1 MLATFRTF
9 QTFQTPQ
16 KKCALLSKPHFFA
29 LFCQVVFVK
38 APGRIIIHC
47 KSSIT
52 HLSVL
57 ASCVAR
63 VGHEN
68 RVRGSAR
75 VLTLA
80 MSSHQTGR
88 RDSIKHRV
96 SSQQQR
102 RRCVFTSHTQRFFIR
117 APFFFFFFRS
127 RPREKRKE
135 KEKEKE
141 RKNSRHAS
149 DAWRWLLF
157 VPSSFS
163 QTCLTPVFCFY
174 DHLRF
179 VTRPPQGC
187 RANAPTRREA
197 RPHEPRQVIG
207 SRRKRGRG
215 SRRRRGWWR
224 RVAGREQ
231 PRRGGRCD
239 VRVLECRR

>member
-117 APFFFFFFRS
+117 APFFFFFPVAP
-127 RPREKRKE
+127 PREKK
-135 KEKEKE
+135 
-141 RKNSRHAS
+141 
-149 DAWRWLLF
+149 
-157 VPSSFS
+157 
-163 QTCLTPVFCFY
+163 
-174 DHLRF
+174 
-179 VTRPPQGC
+179 
-187 RANAPTRREA
+187 
-197 RPHEPRQVIG
+197 
-207 SRRKRGRG
+207 RKRKRKRKKKL
-215 SRRRRGWWR
+215 SPRVR
-224 RVAGREQ
+224 RVALAPLRPLFLLTNVPYPGF
-231 PRRGGRCD
+231 
-239 VRVLECRR
+239 LFL